1 MSRKSEFH
9 LSFSKA
15 TIDGIIFHFCDATQT
30 GQPQTFATILEGYD
44 KFYTEDLIEAITNAQ
59 TGQYYAD
66 YHHPDSLTDDF
77 GITIAPPNVVISS
90 HNYKITLQVWKELM
104 QEWLAFLQT

>member
-15 TIDGIIFHFCDATQT
+15 IIDGVVFHFCDATQT

-44 KFYTEDLIEAITNAQ
+44 KTYAEDLIEEIENAQ
-59 TGQYYAD
+59 AGQYLDD
-66 YHHPDSLTDDF
+66 YHHPDSLTDGF
-77 GITIAPPNVVISS
+77 GITIVPPNVVISS
-90 HNYKITLQVWKELM
+90 HNYQIPLQVWKELM
-104 QEWLAFLQT
+104 QEWLSFLKS